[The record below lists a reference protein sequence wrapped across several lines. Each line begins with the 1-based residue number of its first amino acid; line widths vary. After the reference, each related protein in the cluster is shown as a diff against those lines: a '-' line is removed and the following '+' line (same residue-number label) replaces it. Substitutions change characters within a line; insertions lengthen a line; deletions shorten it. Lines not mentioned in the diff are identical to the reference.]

1 MLEKRINH
9 LNCTDMDDFDEKLVL
24 YQRILE
30 LEDWLYIK
38 HNPQILKQV
47 WDTMNDYYC
56 DLEQMR
62 YEKAYSEL
70 EENDKTSSIVDSE
83 NIDETEK
90 KKQIEEAYKELYE
103 SYTKDTSIKTLGEN
117 RRESYFD
124 NDYAEAE
131 WEQYLQK
138 QEEYNKIQEEY
149 NKIQE
154 EIDKEKEREESQRLL
169 VARSGT
175 FLYDLSGDD
184 SSIDP
189 RFW

>member
-9 LNCTDMDDFDEKLVL
+9 LNCTDMNDFDEKLVL

-56 DLEQMR
+56 YLEQMR

-103 SYTKDTSIKTLGEN
+103 SYTKDTYIKTLVEN

-124 NDYAEAE
+124 NDYEEAE

-184 SSIDP
+184 SSLDP

>member
-1 MLEKRINH
+1 MN
-9 LNCTDMDDFDEKLVL
+9 DFDEKLVL

-56 DLEQMR
+56 YLEQMR

-103 SYTKDTSIKTLGEN
+103 SYTKDTYIKTLVEN

-124 NDYAEAE
+124 NDYEEAE

-184 SSIDP
+184 SSLDP